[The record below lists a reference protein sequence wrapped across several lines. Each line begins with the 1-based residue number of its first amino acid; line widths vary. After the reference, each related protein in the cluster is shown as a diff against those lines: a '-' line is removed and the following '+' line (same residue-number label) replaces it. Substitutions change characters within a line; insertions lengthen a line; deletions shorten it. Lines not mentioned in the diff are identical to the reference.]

1 MCCIT
6 QEASCLYWPEMEG
19 DDLVAG
25 KLLVT
30 LLSEKIEKDFI
41 EKKIEI
47 KEEKIM
53 SESSC
58 EHSLPV
64 IISSLR
70 VPQDVGLW

>member
-1 MCCIT
+1 M
-6 QEASCLYWPEMEG
+6 
-19 DDLVAG
+19 
-25 KLLVT
+25 T
-30 LLSEKIEKDFI
+30 LLSEKVEKDFI

-47 KEEKIM
+47 KDEKVM

-70 VPQDVGLW
+70 VPQDVGL